1 MPIYEYYCRT
11 CNERFTQL
19 RPMSAAS
26 EGSQCGLGHPADKV
40 LTSAMVSVA
49 GQSAPDLDA
58 LADSAPMAGGC
69 ACGRGSCGC
78 GANSLN

>member
-26 EGSQCGLGHPADKV
+26 EGSQCGQGHPADKV
-40 LTSAMVSVA
+40 LTAAMVSVA

-58 LADSAPMAGGC
+58 LDDAPMAGGC